1 MGTLEVACGIY
12 LSKRLDPVAAGWPP
26 CIRIIAAAALL
37 VHDADKLTYGQRLLV
52 YTPHA
57 IEGILKQ
64 PPGKWISNA
73 RLTHYQALLLDA
85 PRIRFQTPCFL
96 NPATLLP
103 IPEEDGP
110 LHDCIEVLA
119 EVTTIRRNLSD
130 IPLKDSELIWFT
142 DGSSYIKD
150 GQRKAGPAIVDDT
163 GRVVW
168 AEALPPGTS
177 TQKAELIAVIQAL
190 ERAKGK
196 KITIYTDSR
205 CAFGIVHIQGP
216 IYKERGFLT
225 AEGKEIKNLPEIRR
239 LLAAVHLPRAVSIVH
254 VPGHQK
260 GEDARARGNR
270 AADVAA
276 HEVAAGYCQAHVL
289 AVGLPP
295 PGMGLSPQAP
305 YTPPPI

>member
-85 PRIRFQTPCFL
+85 PQIHFKTPCFL

-103 IPEEDGP
+103 IPEDDGP
-110 LHDCIEVLA
+110 LHDCVEVLA
-119 EVTTIRRNLSD
+119 EVTAIGRDLSD

-142 DGSSYIKD
+142 NGSSYIKD
-150 GQRKAGPAIVDDT
+150 GQRKAGTAIVDDT
-163 GRVVW
+163 GRVV
-168 AEALPPGTS
+168 
-177 TQKAELIAVIQAL
+177 
-190 ERAKGK
+190 
-196 KITIYTDSR
+196 
-205 CAFGIVHIQGP
+205 
-216 IYKERGFLT
+216 
-225 AEGKEIKNLPEIRR
+225 
-239 LLAAVHLPRAVSIVH
+239 
-254 VPGHQK
+254 
-260 GEDARARGNR
+260 
-270 AADVAA
+270 
-276 HEVAAGYCQAHVL
+276 
-289 AVGLPP
+289 
-295 PGMGLSPQAP
+295 
-305 YTPPPI
+305 